1 VVIGNLKTLSPEQAQ
16 RWGLDVEQQKAR
28 AEVFRQRSPLPPQL
42 WAQVFERPA
51 AATPVDVDEDLYGGF
66 VGNADRQKLNALRA
80 APPHEL
86 ALREPPFED
95 ARLSEL
101 VFRWR
106 ARNFPHTLDEG
117 ERARWEKHRTRRL
130 HEGQGGVTTLAA
142 YAERIDALSETAD
155 ERGQEILGA
164 LYDWAEEIAP

>member
-1 VVIGNLKTLSPEQAQ
+1 VLFRSEL
-16 RWGLDVEQQKAR
+16 QKAR
-28 AEVFRQRSPLPPQL
+28 ADVFRQRPPLPPRL
-42 WAQVFERPA
+42 WAQVFERA
-51 AATPVDVDEDLYGGF
+51 ASGPVDVDEDLYGGF
-66 VGNADRQKLNALRA
+66 VGNADRSKLNALRA

-95 ARLSEL
+95 PRLSEL

-106 ARNFPHTLDEG
+106 ARNFPNTLDEG
-117 ERARWEKHRTRRL
+117 EQARWDQHRARRL
-130 HEGQGGVTTLAA
+130 HEGQGGVMTLAA